1 MGRSQQTEPSVKTI
15 TISKQNDGQRLDN
28 FLIKELKGVPR
39 SRIYRLIRRGEV
51 RLNKK
56 RCKPDLRLGIGDRV
70 RIPPVR
76 TSSNIAKAKNT
87 SPGFAKTLLES
98 ILFETEELLVLNK
111 PAGFAVQGGTGIRV
125 NIIDA
130 MREIKSE
137 WRDLELVH
145 RLDRGTSGCL
155 LISKK
160 LNILRKLQL
169 QFKLKNVSSVKGII
183 LSGGPLSITDN
194 KGISLD
200 SFLIKKK
207 IPILGICYGHQI
219 LAKKFGG
226 KIKVSKHREFGKA
239 ILKVKSNSI
248 LTKNFFKSK
257 KSLVWMSHQDIVQ
270 KLPKGF
276 KTIAS
281 SQNSKFAVI
290 ANEKLKY
297 YGVQFH
303 PEVSHTENGKILIKN
318 FIFDI
323 CKIKKNWNSKNQ
335 KKLFISNIRDIVKND
350 KVICALS
357 GGVDSSVVAL
367 LLKKAIGNNLT
378 CIFVNTGLL
387 RKNEANDIKKIFRKK
402 IKLNL
407 VYVDASKIFLKKLIN
422 VENPEKKRK
431 IIGSLFIKIFEKYAK
446 KVKNAKYL
454 AQGTLYPD
462 MIESKSV
469 TGSPSSKIKSHHNVG
484 GLPKNMKFKL
494 LEPLKYLFKDEVR
507 KLGSELSLDK
517 NILLRHPFPGPGL
530 AIRIPGKIS
539 EEKIKILQEADYIFI
554 NELKKEKLY
563 NKIWQAYAAL
573 LPVKTVGVMGD
584 SRTYE
589 YICLIRAVTSVD
601 GMTADFFSFNKNFL
615 TNISNKIV
623 NSVRG
628 INRVVLDISSKPP
641 STIELE

>member
-1 MGRSQQTEPSVKTI
+1 MEPSNLQKIVIVDFGSQFT
-15 TISKQNDGQRLDN
+15 Q
-28 FLIKELKGVPR
+28 LIARK
-39 SRIYRLIRRGEV
+39 I
-51 RLNKK
+51 
-56 RCKPDLRLGIGDRV
+56 
-70 RIPPVR
+70 
-76 TSSNIAKAKNT
+76 
-87 SPGFAKTLLES
+87 
-98 ILFETEELLVLNK
+98 
-111 PAGFAVQGGTGIRV
+111 
-125 NIIDA
+125 
-130 MREIKSE
+130 REIGSYSE
-137 WRDLELVH
+137 IINH
-145 RLDRGTSGCL
+145 
-155 LISKK
+155 K
-160 LNILRKLQL
+160 NI
-169 QFKLKNVSSVKGII
+169 FILKNDPSIKGII
-183 LSGGPLSITDN
+183 LSGGPLSITSN
-194 KGISLD
+194 KGISFNN
-200 SFLIKKK
+200 FLIKMN

-226 KIKVSKHREFGKA
+226 KIKISKHREFGKA
-239 ILKVKSNSI
+239 MLKHKSNSI
-248 LTKNFFKSK
+248 LTKNFFINRKSI
-257 KSLVWMSHQDIVQ
+257 VWMSHQDIVQ

-276 KTIAS
+276 KSVAS
-281 SQNSKFAVI
+281 SQNSKFAII
-290 ANEKLKY
+290 ANERLKY

-303 PEVSHTENGKILIKN
+303 PEVSHTENGKVLINN
-318 FIFDI
+318 FIYKI
-323 CKIKKNWNSKNQ
+323 CKVKKNWNPKNQ
-335 KKLFISNIRDIVKND
+335 KKLFISNIKNTVKND

-367 LLKKAIGNNLT
+367 LLKKAIGKKLT

-387 RKNEANDIKKIFRKK
+387 RKNEADEIKKIFRKK

-407 VYVDASKIFLKKLIN
+407 IYVDASKIFLKKLKNISS
-422 VENPEKKRK
+422 PEKKRK
-431 IIGSLFIKIFEKYAK
+431 IIGKLFIKIFEKYAK
-446 KVKNAKYL
+446 KVKKAKYL

-484 GLPKNMKFKL
+484 GLPRKMKFKL

-517 NILLRHPFPGPGL
+517 SILLRHPFPGPGL

-539 EEKIKILQEADYIFI
+539 EEKIKILKEADYIFI

-573 LPVKTVGVMGD
+573 LPIKTVGVMGD

-615 TNISNKIV
+615 TNIPNKIV

>member
-1 MGRSQQTEPSVKTI
+1 MEPSNLQKIVIVDFGSQFT
-15 TISKQNDGQRLDN
+15 Q
-28 FLIKELKGVPR
+28 LIARK
-39 SRIYRLIRRGEV
+39 I
-51 RLNKK
+51 
-56 RCKPDLRLGIGDRV
+56 
-70 RIPPVR
+70 
-76 TSSNIAKAKNT
+76 
-87 SPGFAKTLLES
+87 
-98 ILFETEELLVLNK
+98 
-111 PAGFAVQGGTGIRV
+111 
-125 NIIDA
+125 
-130 MREIKSE
+130 REIGSYSE
-137 WRDLELVH
+137 IINH
-145 RLDRGTSGCL
+145 
-155 LISKK
+155 K
-160 LNILRKLQL
+160 NI
-169 QFKLKNVSSVKGII
+169 FKLKNDPSIKGII
-183 LSGGPLSITDN
+183 LSGGPLSITSN
-194 KGISLD
+194 KGISFNN
-200 SFLIKKK
+200 FLIKMN

-226 KIKVSKHREFGKA
+226 KIKISKHREFGKA
-239 ILKVKSNSI
+239 MLKHKSNSI
-248 LTKNFFKSK
+248 LTKNFFINQKSI
-257 KSLVWMSHQDIVQ
+257 VWMSHQDIVQ

-276 KTIAS
+276 KSVAS
-281 SQNSKFAVI
+281 SQNSKFAII
-290 ANEKLKY
+290 ANERLKY

-303 PEVSHTENGKILIKN
+303 PEVSHTENGKVLINN
-318 FIFDI
+318 FIYKI
-323 CKIKKNWNSKNQ
+323 CKVKKNWNPKNQ
-335 KKLFISNIRDIVKND
+335 KKLFISNIKNTVKND

-367 LLKKAIGNNLT
+367 LLKKAIGKKLT

-387 RKNEANDIKKIFRKK
+387 RKNEAGEIKKIFRKK

-407 VYVDASKIFLKKLIN
+407 IYVNASEIFLKKLKNISS
-422 VENPEKKRK
+422 PEKKRK
-431 IIGSLFIKIFEKYAK
+431 IIGNLFIKIFEKYAK
-446 KVKNAKYL
+446 KVKKAKYL

-484 GLPKNMKFKL
+484 GLPRKMKFKL

-517 NILLRHPFPGPGL
+517 SILLRHPFPGPGL

-573 LPVKTVGVMGD
+573 LPTKTVGVMGD

-589 YICLIRAVTSVD
+589 HICLIRAVISVD